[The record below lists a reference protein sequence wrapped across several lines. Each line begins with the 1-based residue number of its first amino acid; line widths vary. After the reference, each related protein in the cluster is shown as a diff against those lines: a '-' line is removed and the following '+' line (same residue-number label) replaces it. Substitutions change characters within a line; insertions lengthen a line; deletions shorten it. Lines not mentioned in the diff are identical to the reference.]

1 MHTPY
6 PKKLNNNKK
15 KHLPLCKVNKV
26 KNKTCFVERETQ
38 ADIFI
43 KMIILKS
50 ASGLHALIKRLLK
63 SQQKKKKKNIMNPC

>member
-1 MHTPY
+1 M
-6 PKKLNNNKK
+6 
-15 KHLPLCKVNKV
+15 NKV
-26 KNKTCFVERETQ
+26 KNKTCFVQRETQ

-63 SQQKKKKKNIMNPC
+63 SQQKKEKHESMLEQMQLSMQRKKKTCTFS